1 MLAQMSCHRCTARA
15 RFVCHVLRAGVDVR
29 EFSDPRARFD
39 QSACCKMLLLRHYQH
54 SNTCPRRAW
63 KWVQTFHTRATCKTN
78 VLLGTNIL
86 TRVRAEH
93 GDCIV
98 LEHIPDVKRVS
109 GDPVRESPRGDD
121 RWVRREVTHDG
132 SFPHPLE
139 TFDYSKSPSFVFL
152 SSPLSRWFS
161 APNNFFGGILT
172 RHFSLQI
179 HGDDHVTRAGLGG
192 GCQYAAQKRIS
203 VVKQSCT

>member
-1 MLAQMSCHRCTARA
+1 MLAQASCHRCTARA

-29 EFSDPRARFD
+29 EFSYPRARFE

-63 KWVQTFHTRATCKTN
+63 KWLQTFHTRATCGTK

-86 TRVRAEH
+86 TRARAEH

-132 SFPHPLE
+132 SFPH
-139 TFDYSKSPSFVFL
+139 
-152 SSPLSRWFS
+152 
-161 APNNFFGGILT
+161 
-172 RHFSLQI
+172 HFSLKETPFGNLRLQRKPI
-179 HGDDHVTRAGLGG
+179 FGTRALPTFSLVFCSQQFLCGHTHE
-192 GCQYAAQKRIS
+192 AFFFADSWR
-203 VVKQSCT
+203 